1 MESKARIYNKKYKF
15 VSELGK
21 GAYGTINLAEDLT
34 LQGDMVH
41 EAKNISE
48 SEKFVAIKQMY
59 IDVKTPFL
67 TLLEERRH

>member
-1 MESKARIYNKKYKF
+1 MESKSRIYNRKYKF

-34 LQGDMVH
+34 LQGDMIQ
-41 EAKNISE
+41 ESKNISE

-59 IDVKTPFL
+59 IDVNSIFS
-67 TLLEERRH
+67 